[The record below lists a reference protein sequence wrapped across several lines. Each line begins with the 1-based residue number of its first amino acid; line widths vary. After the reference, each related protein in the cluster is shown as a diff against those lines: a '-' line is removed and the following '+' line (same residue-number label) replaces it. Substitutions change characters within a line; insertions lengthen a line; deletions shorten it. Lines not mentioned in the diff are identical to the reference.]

1 MKKNFLLLL
10 YLSVFTLTISGC
22 QQSLMKADDP
32 ADAKKVDNTVEI
44 VIGYGTNSYA
54 AVINSPEEI
63 EQLEDLFNEAELD
76 KCDIDIHQPY
86 LSISFRSSDA
96 STLFLIDD
104 NDVIKLAD
112 GTCKKSKQISFKN
125 LYSVFDEYASQKK

>member
-1 MKKNFLLLL
+1 MKKAFLLLL

-22 QQSLMKADDP
+22 QQSSMKADDP

-44 VIGYGTNSYA
+44 VIGYGTNSYV

-63 EQLEDLFNEAELD
+63 KQLEEIFNGAELD
-76 KCDIDIHQPY
+76 KCDIGIQQPY
-86 LSISFRSSDA
+86 LSISFRSSDT

-112 GTCKKSKQISFKN
+112 GICKKSKQISFKN
-125 LYSVFDEYASQKK
+125 LYSIFDEYASQKK